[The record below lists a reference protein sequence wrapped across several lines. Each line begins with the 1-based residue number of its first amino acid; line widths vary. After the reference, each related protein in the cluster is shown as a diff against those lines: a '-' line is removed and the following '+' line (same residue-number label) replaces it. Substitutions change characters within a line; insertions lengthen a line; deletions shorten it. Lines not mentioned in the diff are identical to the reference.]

1 MNNAEVQIVSTI
13 GLNPQTEPLRLED
26 LENKIINADCMDI
39 LRRLPDKCVDLVLTD
54 PPYGIDFLSNR
65 TDHQRRIENDKYEDF
80 SVLYPQWIAEFKRIL
95 TDTGCC
101 CCCCCCG
108 GGKTPVSQEFTLEA
122 IKQGFNLIQT
132 VIWDKCTIGLGW
144 HYRPSYETIVILSK
158 SKDKYNWFTERKD
171 ISNIVRIP
179 NIIPQKGDHPTPKPV
194 ELMQHF
200 VDLHSKEGNLVLDCF
215 SGSGTTAIACH
226 RLNRRFICIEKDK
239 EYFDMSVKRLEDER
253 KQLSLF
259 GGNQ

>member
-1 MNNAEVQIVSTI
+1 MYAEAQAVSTA
-13 GLNPQTEPLRLED
+13 LNPQTEPLRLDD
-26 LENKIINADCMDI
+26 LVGKITCADCMDI
-39 LRRLPDKCVDLVLTD
+39 LKQLPDKCVDLILTD

-80 SVLYPQWIAEFKRIL
+80 SELYPQWIAEFKRIL

-101 CCCCCCG
+101 CCCGGGG

-122 IKQGFNLIQT
+122 VRQGFNLIQT

-158 SKDKYNWFTERKD
+158 SKDKYNWFTHRKD

-200 VDLHSKEGNLVLDCF
+200 IDLHSKENDLVIDPF

-239 EYFDMSVKRLEDER
+239 EYWEASCKRLEDER

-259 GGNQ
+259 GGNE

>member
-1 MNNAEVQIVSTI
+1 MINISDI
-13 GLNPQTEPLRLED
+13 
-26 LENKIINADCMDI
+26 ENKIIHADCMDI
-39 LRRLPDKCVDLVLTD
+39 LKEMPDASVDLILTD

-80 SVLYPQWIAEFKRIL
+80 AALYPQWIEQFKRIL

-101 CCCCCCG
+101 CCCCCGG

-158 SKDKYNWFTERKD
+158 SKDKYSWNTERKD
-171 ISNIVRIP
+171 ISNIVHIP

-194 ELMQHF
+194 QLMEYF
-200 VDLHSKEGNLVLDCF
+200 LDLHSKPGDVVLDAF

-226 RLNRRFICIEKDK
+226 NMKRRFICIEKDDQ
-239 EYFDMSVKRLEDER
+239 YYQQSCKRLADHQ

-259 GGNQ
+259 

>member
-1 MNNAEVQIVSTI
+1 MNAGAQIISTDI
-13 GLNPQTEPLRLED
+13 RLNPQTEPLRLDD
-26 LENKIINADCMDI
+26 LVGKITCADCMDI
-39 LRRLPDKCVDLVLTD
+39 LKQLPDKCVDLVLTD

-80 SVLYPQWIAEFKRIL
+80 SKLYPQWIAEFKRVL
-95 TDTGCC
+95 TDTG

-122 IKQGFNLIQT
+122 VKQGFNLIQT

-158 SKDKYNWFTERKD
+158 SKDKYNWFTQRKD
-171 ISNIVRIP
+171 ISNIVKIP
-179 NIIPQKGDHPTPKPV
+179 NIVPQKGDHPTPKPV

-200 VDLHSKEGNLVLDCF
+200 IDLHSKENDIVLDCF

-239 EYFDMSVKRLEDER
+239 EYWAASCKRLEDER

-259 GGNQ
+259 GGNG

>member
-1 MNNAEVQIVSTI
+1 MSKISLNADNL
-13 GLNPQTEPLRLED
+13 LNPQTNKEPLRLED

-39 LRRLPDKCVDLVLTD
+39 LRQLPDKCVDLVLTD

-101 CCCCCCG
+101 CCCCGG

-122 IKQGFNLIQT
+122 VKQGFNLIQT

-158 SKDKYNWFTERKD
+158 SKDKYNWFTQRKD

-200 VDLHSKEGNLVLDCF
+200 IDLHSKVGDLVLDCF

-239 EYFDMSVKRLEDER
+239 EYWEASCKRLEDER

-259 GGNQ
+259 GGAQ

>member
-1 MNNAEVQIVSTI
+1 MIDIKE
-13 GLNPQTEPLRLED
+13 

-39 LRRLPDKCVDLVLTD
+39 LKELPDKCIDLVLTD
-54 PPYGIDFLSNR
+54 PPYGIDYLSNR

-80 SVLYPQWIAEFKRIL
+80 SKLYPQWIFQFKRVL
-95 TDTGCC
+95 TDTG

-132 VIWDKCTIGLGW
+132 IIWDKCTIGLGW
-144 HYRPSYETIVILSK
+144 HYRPSYETIVVLSK
-158 SKDKYNWFTERKD
+158 SKDNYNWFTERKD

-194 ELMQHF
+194 KLMQF
-200 VDLHSKEGNLVLDCF
+200 FIDLHSKK
-215 SGSGTTAIACH
+215 TI
-226 RLNRRFICIEKDK
+226 
-239 EYFDMSVKRLEDER
+239 
-253 KQLSLF
+253 
-259 GGNQ
+259 

>member
-1 MNNAEVQIVSTI
+1 MIEQYI
-13 GLNPQTEPLRLED
+13 
-26 LENKIINADCMDI
+26 NKITNADCLDI
-39 LRRLPDKCVDLVLTD
+39 LKQLPDNSVDLVLTD
-54 PPYGIDFLSNR
+54 PPYGIDYLSNR
-65 TDHQRRIENDKYEDF
+65 TENHKKIENDKYEDF
-80 SVLYPQWIAEFKRIL
+80 SKLYPIWIAEFKRIL

-144 HYRPSYETIVILSK
+144 HYRPSYETVIVLSK
-158 SKDKYNWFTERKD
+158 SKDKYNWFTDRKD
-171 ISNIVRIP
+171 VSNIVRIG

-200 VDLHSKEGNLVLDCF
+200 LDLHSKENDVVLDPF

-226 RLNRRFICIEKDK
+226 NMKRNFICIEKD
-239 EYFDMSVKRLEDER
+239 FDYWKASCKRLEDHQ

-259 GGNQ
+259 

>member
-1 MNNAEVQIVSTI
+1 MIEQYI
-13 GLNPQTEPLRLED
+13 
-26 LENKIINADCMDI
+26 NKITNADCLDI
-39 LRRLPDKCVDLVLTD
+39 LKQLPDNSVDLVLTD
-54 PPYGIDFLSNR
+54 PPYGIDYLSNR
-65 TDHQRRIENDKYEDF
+65 TENHKKIENDKYEDF
-80 SVLYPQWIAEFKRIL
+80 SKLYPIWIAEFKRIL

-101 CCCCCCG
+101 CCCCCGG

-144 HYRPSYETIVILSK
+144 HYRPSYETVIVLSK
-158 SKDKYNWFTERKD
+158 SKDKYNWFTDRKD
-171 ISNIVRIP
+171 VSNIVRIG

-200 VDLHSKEGNLVLDCF
+200 LDLHSKENDVVLDPF

-226 RLNRRFICIEKDK
+226 NMKRNFICIEKD
-239 EYFDMSVKRLEDER
+239 FDYWKASCKRLEDHQ

-259 GGNQ
+259 

>member
-1 MNNAEVQIVSTI
+1 MIEQYI
-13 GLNPQTEPLRLED
+13 
-26 LENKIINADCMDI
+26 NKITNADCLDI
-39 LRRLPDKCVDLVLTD
+39 LKQLPDNSVDLVLTD
-54 PPYGIDFLSNR
+54 PPYGIDYLSNR
-65 TDHQRRIENDKYEDF
+65 TENHKKIENDKYEDF
-80 SVLYPQWIAEFKRIL
+80 SKLYPIWIAEFKRIL
-95 TDTGCC
+95 TDTG
-101 CCCCCCG
+101 CCCCCG

-144 HYRPSYETIVILSK
+144 HYRPSYETVIVLSK
-158 SKDKYNWFTERKD
+158 SKDKYNWFTDRKD
-171 ISNIVRIP
+171 VSNIVRIG

-200 VDLHSKEGNLVLDCF
+200 LDLHSKENDVVLDPF

-226 RLNRRFICIEKDK
+226 NMKRNFICIEKD
-239 EYFDMSVKRLEDER
+239 FDYWKASCKRLEDHQ

-259 GGNQ
+259 

>member
-1 MNNAEVQIVSTI
+1 MIEQYI
-13 GLNPQTEPLRLED
+13 
-26 LENKIINADCMDI
+26 NKITNADCLDI
-39 LRRLPDKCVDLVLTD
+39 LKQLPDNSVDLVLTD
-54 PPYGIDFLSNR
+54 PPYGIDYLSNR
-65 TDHQRRIENDKYEDF
+65 TENHKKIENDKYEDF
-80 SVLYPQWIAEFKRIL
+80 SKLYPIWIAEFKRIL
-95 TDTGCC
+95 TDTG

-144 HYRPSYETIVILSK
+144 HYRPSYETVIVLSK
-158 SKDKYNWFTERKD
+158 SKDKYNWFTDRKD
-171 ISNIVRIP
+171 VSNIVRIG

-200 VDLHSKEGNLVLDCF
+200 LDLHSKENDVVLDPF

-226 RLNRRFICIEKDK
+226 NMKRNFICIEKD
-239 EYFDMSVKRLEDER
+239 FDYWKASCKRLEDHQ

-259 GGNQ
+259 